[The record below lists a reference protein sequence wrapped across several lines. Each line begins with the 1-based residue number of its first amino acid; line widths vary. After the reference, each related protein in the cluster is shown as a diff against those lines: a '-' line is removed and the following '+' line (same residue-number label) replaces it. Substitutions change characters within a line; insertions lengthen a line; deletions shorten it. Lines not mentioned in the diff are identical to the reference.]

1 MSSRTHIFRTALF
14 AASAVGSLSLAQA
27 AIAQDAAQPATTVAP
42 QDADVADI
50 VVTGIR
56 GSLQSATN
64 AKKDAVAFGD
74 SIFAE
79 DIGKLPATNLAETL
93 NRMPGVRLN
102 RDITGE
108 GTQVAIRGLGPSFSK
123 VLLNGSQIA
132 VASDGGTT
140 GGGGGNRE
148 VDLDFFPSEL
158 FTRLDLAKSATA
170 STIEGGIAGTI
181 NLRNARPFDKPGTH
195 VTVVAQGQYTN
206 TNDRVGPRG
215 ALVASHTTDTFG
227 ILLGVAGVKTK
238 TRVDGF
244 DSVGWTDGNLGAGD
258 PGGNN
263 FTWASVV
270 PRNTGNGLVAGQ
282 PVDVVAT
289 SGLTRSQLSNALIPR
304 LGRNSLTEGD
314 RSRISAL
321 AAIEWRPSDE
331 LHFAVD
337 GLWAKSTRDF
347 TRINMNWQVRN
358 SGPGTSPQSTGGMIP
373 IGLTVDDNNV
383 VTSGTF
389 ANSSFFLE
397 TSIFKQTTH
406 FWNINPSVTW
416 EPTDKLKV
424 VANLNMSKSRF
435 FREQPTWAFQTT
447 PQSGVDVY
455 YDNTDGYYPSITTN
469 IDLNSPNAGWQW
481 YRQNVQNVRRKTETQ
496 GAHLDLTYGDEYLNV
511 KLGGAYDRAKR
522 FVRAFDNS
530 SAYQQTVCGT
540 NCAGLTGSI
549 TNAQVAQYL
558 MPMTVGN
565 FGHLASGDIGYTSFV
580 MPDFQKIIDATNYNQ
595 FRDNAPEARGAVTGG
610 ATGDVDEKVFGA
622 YFEING
628 RTTFLGR
635 DLDVN
640 AGMRYARTKQN
651 VVGPSQVGTEII
663 DIVANSTYEN
673 FLPALNV
680 TWSAMD
686 NLKLR
691 FSASKTMTRPEA
703 GNILPGVTFSDPSAL
718 EATAGNPSL
727 KPFLSD
733 NIDIGGEYYT
743 GGIGYV
749 GLTGFQKNVEG
760 FTQNQITAAT
770 FGSLNIPFS
779 SLQSTQQNALRDR
792 ATRTGVAVE
801 DLPINVNRPVNL
813 DAIRLRG
820 LEATWVQPLDF
831 LVKGLGF
838 SANGTYIKQSSN
850 SVVNGVKLIAT
861 GVPKWSYN
869 LQGFYENG
877 GLSVSLNY
885 VWNDKTVTSG
895 PNQNGISTARLGS
908 DARGQLDLSAG
919 YQLPFFNKA
928 LRLTVDVL
936 NITNEPIRTTFAYD
950 NAPYSI
956 FYPGTSV
963 LGGIRASF

>member
-1 MSSRTHIFRTALF
+1 MSAHIHAFRAALF
-14 AASAVGSLSLAQA
+14 AASALGSLGLSQVAM
-27 AIAQDAAQPATTVAP
+27 AQDAAPQTAAP
-42 QDADVADI
+42 DEEVTDI

-64 AKKDAVAFGD
+64 AKKNAVAFGD
-74 SIFAE
+74 AIFAE

-140 GGGGGNRE
+140 GGGGDNRQ

-170 STIEGGIAGTI
+170 STIEGGIAGTV

-195 VTVVAQGQYTN
+195 VTVVAQGQYTDS
-206 TNDRVGPRG
+206 NDKISPRG

-244 DSVGWTDGNLGAGD
+244 DTVGWTDGNLGAGD

-270 PRNTGNGLVAGQ
+270 PRNAGHGLVAGQ

-289 SGLTRSQLSNALIPR
+289 SGLTRGQLSTALIPR
-304 LGRNSLTEGD
+304 LARNALTTGD

-321 AAIEWRPSDE
+321 ASVEWRPSDA
-331 LHFAVD
+331 LHFAID
-337 GLWAKSTRDF
+337 GIWAKSTRDF
-347 TRINMNWQVRN
+347 TRVNMNWQVRN

-373 IGLTVDDNNV
+373 IDLTVDENNV

-397 TSIFKQTTH
+397 ASRFKQTTH

-416 EPTDKLKV
+416 QPTDKLKV

-455 YDNTDGYYPSITTN
+455 YDNTDGYYPQITTN
-469 IDLNSPNAGWQW
+469 IDLNSPAAGWQW
-481 YRQNVQNVRRKTETQ
+481 YRQNVQNVRRRTETQ
-496 GAHLDLTYGDEYLNV
+496 GAHLDLVYGDEYLNFKV
-511 KLGGAYDRAKR
+511 GAAYDRAKR
-522 FVRAFDNS
+522 LVRAFDNS
-530 SAYQQTVCGT
+530 SAYQLTVCGA
-540 NCAGLTGSI
+540 NCAGQTGTI
-549 TNAQVAQYL
+549 TNAQVPQYL
-558 MPMTVGN
+558 LPFPVNN
-565 FGHLASGDIGYTSFV
+565 FGHLANRNVGYSAFV
-580 MPDFQKIIDATNYNQ
+580 VPDFNAIIDATNYNQ

-610 ATGDVDEKVFGA
+610 ATGDVDEKVWSA
-622 YFEING
+622 YFEVNG
-628 RTTFLGR
+628 RTTLLGR

-651 VVGPSQVGTEII
+651 VLGPSQVGTTIV
-663 DIVANSTYEN
+663 DIEANSTYEN

-680 TWSAMD
+680 TWSALD

-691 FSASKTMTRPEA
+691 FSASRTMTRPEA
-703 GNILPGVTFSDPSAL
+703 SNILPGVTFSDPSAL
-718 EATAGNPSL
+718 IATAGNPDL
-727 KPFLSD
+727 QPFTSNNL
-733 NIDIGGEYYT
+733 DIGGEYYT
-743 GGIGYV
+743 GGIGYIGV
-749 GLTGFQKNVEG
+749 TGFQKTIQG
-760 FTQNQITAAT
+760 FTLTQQSQVT
-770 FGSLNIPFS
+770 FGSLNIPFA
-779 SLQSTQQNALRDR
+779 SLQSTQQNALNDR
-792 ATRTGVAVE
+792 ARATGLAVE
-801 DLPINVNRPVNL
+801 NLPITVNRPVNL
-813 DAIRLRG
+813 QSLKIQG
-820 LEATWVQPLDF
+820 IEATWVQPLDF

-838 SANGTYIKQSSN
+838 SANGTYLKQSSA
-850 SVVNGVKLIAT
+850 SGLVAT

-869 LQGFYENG
+869 LQGFYEDH

-885 VWNDKTVTSG
+885 VWNDKSIGQNG
-895 PNQNGISTARLGS
+895 PQNGISNAFLGNDS
-908 DARGQLDLSAG
+908 RGQLDLSAG

-936 NITNEPIRTTFAYD
+936 NITNEPIRTIFAYD

-956 FYPGTSV
+956 FYPGRQV
-963 LGGIRASF
+963 LAGIRANF